1 MDLPNELKIEIF
13 QHWTLNDFKRHYFNF
28 KCVKDI
34 LDYLI
39 VKKNLTFIGRFD
51 MILDQ
56 IVFQYYSNAF
66 DLVYSKYS
74 LFNGFIEAMFEHK
87 ELSIKIWEEKCL
99 QYNYT
104 LPYMPKILGFMFEGN
119 ELGYLN
125 GEYKYDKNDIYQRV
139 FFTNLINYLNH

>member
-1 MDLPNELKIEIF
+1 MDLPNELKIKIF
-13 QHWTLNDFKRHYFNF
+13 HHWTLTDFKRHYFNF

-56 IVFQYYSNAF
+56 IVFQYYSKAF
-66 DLVYSKYS
+66 DLVYSNYS

-87 ELSIKIWEEKCL
+87 ELSIKIWEDKCL

-104 LPYMPKILGFMFEGN
+104 LPYMPKILGFLFEGN